1 MNNFNDMEKN
11 SLFIKNIPGLVFI
24 KDKNMK
30 TVFLSK
36 KYEKILNKP
45 LHEILCKKNDEIWL
59 KDTVNHITQSDLEAF
74 ELNKGQYILTE
85 ETIEVNGENNTYMI
99 VKFPIP
105 DEKNEISL
113 IGGVSINV
121 TTLKEKEKRLEEEYI
136 ELSAVYE
143 ELTATEEELRIQYNE
158 LQEKEELLRKSEER
172 YQLALLAAKD
182 GIYDFDIK
190 NNKMFYS
197 NSWKNMLGYQD
208 EDIEDSYDVWESLIH
223 PLDKQRVVE
232 EMNKYLNKE
241 INSYNIEYRFKNKDG
256 SYIWVQ
262 DRATAVWDGEGNP
275 SRVTGA
281 HINIDERI
289 KKEKIIFNMA
299 YYDGLTGLPNRRF
312 FKEKLKEILKEDNK
326 GIVLFL
332 DLDNFKNI
340 NDTLGHDVG
349 DELLKVIACKLKE
362 VLGKD
367 DILARFG
374 GDEFLILQPNIY
386 KREEAIKS
394 VNKILDIFKDLWQ
407 VREHKIYITSSI
419 GITHYPHDS
428 SDLNIILRN
437 VDTAAYDAKSSGKN
451 RYEFFEKSMYD
462 EMLRKTKIEK
472 ALREAIDNNELELYY
487 QPQVEVKTGKIVS
500 LEALIRWKH
509 PEMGLVSPMEF
520 IPIAEETGFIVD
532 IGEWVLRTACKQNK
546 EWKDKGY
553 KYDTVAVNVSSIQ
566 LRQRGFVDLVKNIL
580 EETKLEPQFLELEIT
595 ESVLMESLQKSIKIL
610 DELRTIGVKT
620 ALDDFGTGYSSL
632 NYLMKIPIDTVKIDK
647 TFIDNI
653 CVNYTQ
659 KSVIEGIILIAHEMK
674 LDVVAEGV
682 EVEDQLKILANKKC
696 DKIQGYFFSKPYE
709 ANNVEKNLKKGFFS
723 VSV

>member
-1 MNNFNDMEKN
+1 MEKN

>member
-1 MNNFNDMEKN
+1 MEKS

-24 KDKNMK
+24 KDRKLK
-30 TVFLSK
+30 TVFFSK

-45 LHEILCKKNDEIWL
+45 LHEILGKSNDEIWS
-59 KDTVNHITQSDLEAF
+59 KDTANHITQSDLEAF

-85 ETIEVNGENNTYMI
+85 ETMKIDGKDNTYMI
-99 VKFPIP
+99 VKFPIL

-113 IGGVSINV
+113 IGGFSVNV
-121 TTLKEKEKRLEEEYI
+121 TTLKEKEKRLKEEYI

-158 LQEKEELLRKSEER
+158 LHEKEELLRKSEER

-182 GIYDFDIK
+182 GIYDFDIQ

-208 EDIEDSYDVWESLIH
+208 DDIEDSYDVWESLIH

-241 INSYNIEYRFKNKDG
+241 IDSYNIEYRFKNKEG

-262 DRATAVWDGEGNP
+262 DRATAVWDSEGNP

-289 KKEKIIFNMA
+289 RKEQIIFNMA

-312 FKEKLKEILKEDNK
+312 FKEKLKEILKENNK

-349 DELLKVIACKLKE
+349 DELLKVIASKLKE
-362 VLGKD
+362 VLGQN
-367 DILARFG
+367 DILSRFG
-374 GDEFLILQPNIY
+374 GDEFLILQPNID
-386 KREEAIKS
+386 KREKAIKS

-407 VREHKIYITSSI
+407 VREHKIYITASI
-419 GITHYPHDS
+419 GITQYPDDG

-610 DELRTIGVKT
+610 DELRKIGVKT

-709 ANNVEKNLKKGFFS
+709 ATNVEKNLKKGFFT